1 MRGFLPV
8 LKKEAVQMIRDRGT
22 LRFALLIPAF
32 QLLLFGL
39 IDTNVKHVRTVVLD
53 QSRSEQSRELV
64 TDFTNTSYFG
74 IVAYAPSRAAL
85 RELIVAGRASVGI
98 EIPPD
103 YGRRRLNGQP
113 ADVLVSIDG
122 SDSSTSSQA
131 LAAASGLALSHSLA
145 ELAER
150 AHAKDLPIRVHP
162 LLLFNPDSRTANLLI
177 PGLVAILL
185 TFSGTLL
192 AAFAIVRERERGTLE
207 QLMVTPASPVA
218 VVLGKLLPYLGLAFI
233 QLLFILLL
241 MTAAFRVPIH
251 GSVPLLLGLSVVYLF
266 ALLALGLLVSS
277 RARTQM
283 EAIQLAQMFLL
294 PSIMLSG
301 YIFPISSLPA
311 PLRVLSQVLPA
322 THFIA
327 IARGIII
334 RGAAFAD
341 LWRNVAALLVIA
353 ALLIAAS
360 TRAFQ
365 KTIGQYG
372 LRRQNP
378 QALQAY
384 HASRPAPPGKT
395 KAR

>member
-22 LRFALLIPAF
+22 LRFALLVPAF
-32 QLLLFGL
+32 QLVLFGL
-39 IDTNVKHVRTVVLD
+39 IDTNVRHVRTVVLD
-53 QSRSEQSRELV
+53 QSRTQESRQLL
-64 TDFTNTSYFG
+64 TDFVNTSYFD
-74 IVAYAPSRAAL
+74 IVSEVTSRAAL
-85 RELIVAGRASVGI
+85 REFIVAGRASVGI

-103 YGRRRLNGQP
+103 YARRRLNDQP
-113 ADVLVSIDG
+113 ADVLVLIDG
-122 SDSSTSSQA
+122 SDSTISSAA
-131 LAAASGLALSHSLA
+131 LAAANGLALSQSLT
-145 ELAER
+145 ELAQK
-150 AHAKDLPIRVHP
+150 ANASDLPIRTHP
-162 LLLFNPDSRTANLLI
+162 LFLFNPDSRSANLLI

-218 VVLGKLLPYLGLAFI
+218 VVLGKLLPYLALAFG

-241 MTAAFRVPIH
+241 MTVVFRVPIH
-251 GSVPLLLGLSVVYLF
+251 GNLFLFLALSVIYLF
-266 ALLALGLLVSS
+266 ALLALGLVVSS

-283 EAIQLAQMFLL
+283 EAIQIAQMFLL

-301 YIFPISSLPA
+301 YIFPLSSLPA
-311 PLRVLSQVLPA
+311 PLRVFSQVFPA

-334 RGAAFAD
+334 RGASFPD
-341 LWRNVAALLVIA
+341 LWRSVAALLIIA
-353 ALLIAAS
+353 VLLVAGS

-365 KTIGQYG
+365 KTI
-372 LRRQNP
+372 
-378 QALQAY
+378 
-384 HASRPAPPGKT
+384 S
-395 KAR
+395 

>member
-1 MRGFLPV
+1 
-8 LKKEAVQMIRDRGT
+8 MIRDRGT
-22 LRFALLIPAF
+22 LQFALLVPAF
-32 QLLLFGL
+32 QLVLFGL
-39 IDTNVKHVRTVVLD
+39 IDTNVKHVRTVVFD
-53 QSRSEQSRELV
+53 QSRTEQSRELLQ
-64 TDFTNTSYFG
+64 DFVNTSYFD

-85 RELIVAGRASVGI
+85 RESIVAGRASVGI

-103 YGRRRLNGQP
+103 YARRRLNAQP
-113 ADVLVSIDG
+113 ADILVAIDG
-122 SDSSTSSQA
+122 SDSSISSQA
-131 LAAASGLALSHSLA
+131 LAAANGLTLSRSLS

-150 AHAKDLPIRVHP
+150 AHAKDLPIRTHP
-162 LLLFNPDSRTANLLI
+162 LFLFNPDSRTANLLL

-218 VVLGKLLPYLGLAFI
+218 VILGKLLPYLGLAFA

-241 MTAAFRVPIH
+241 MTVVFRVPIH
-251 GSVPLLLGLSVVYLF
+251 GNLALLLGLSTVYLF

-301 YIFPISSLPA
+301 YIFPLSSLPA
-311 PLRVLSQVLPA
+311 PLRALSQVLPA

-334 RGAAFAD
+334 RGATFGD
-341 LWRNVAALLVIA
+341 LWHNVAALLVIA
-353 ALLIAAS
+353 VLLVAAS
-360 TRAFQ
+360 TRAFH
-365 KTIGQYG
+365 KTI
-372 LRRQNP
+372 
-378 QALQAY
+378 
-384 HASRPAPPGKT
+384 S
-395 KAR
+395 

>member
-1 MRGFLPV
+1 
-8 LKKEAVQMIRDRGT
+8 MIRDRGT

-32 QLLLFGL
+32 QLVLFGL
-39 IDTNVKHVRTVVLD
+39 IDMNVKHVRTVALD
-53 QSRSEQSRELV
+53 QSRSEQSRELLTEFV
-64 TDFTNTSYFG
+64 NTSYFD
-74 IVAYAPSRAAL
+74 IVAYAPSRSAL
-85 RELIVAGRASVGI
+85 REFIVAGRASVAI

-103 YGRRRLNGQP
+103 YARRRLNGQP

-122 SDSSTSSQA
+122 SDSTISSQA
-131 LAAASGLALSHSLA
+131 LAAASGLALSRSLA

-150 AHAKDLPIRVHP
+150 ANAKDLPIRLHP
-162 LLLFNPDSRTANLLI
+162 LFLFNPDSRTANLLI

-218 VVLGKLLPYLGLAFI
+218 VVLGKLLPYLGLAFA

-241 MTAAFRVPIH
+241 MTAVFRVPIH
-251 GSVPLLLGLSVVYLF
+251 GSLALLLGLSIVYVF

-283 EAIQLAQMFLL
+283 EAIQVAQGFLL

-301 YIFPISSLPA
+301 YIFPLSSLPA
-311 PLRVLSQVLPA
+311 PLRVLSQLLPA

-353 ALLIAAS
+353 ALLVAAS

-365 KTIGQYG
+365 KTI
-372 LRRQNP
+372 
-378 QALQAY
+378 
-384 HASRPAPPGKT
+384 S
-395 KAR
+395 